1 MQNLN
6 FKKIIQ
12 PECLISLDTKYF
24 RSFAADMFWNR
35 KKQKIEIPQ
44 TPLQGGE
51 IADWPDAEWP
61 SYIPKYHLNDF
72 AAIDFEGANG
82 EVTSACS
89 MGVVIVRDNEITD
102 RFYSLMK
109 PVPNHYD
116 FWTTKVHGIT
126 YKDTNHAPL
135 FPEVW
140 CQIEGHVKGLPM
152 VAHGKSFDERVLKA
166 LHQLYHIPYPNYKFY
181 CTHLGSE
188 KLLPELENHKLQTVA
203 LHFGYDLA
211 KNHHNAVADAEAC
224 AVIAM
229 NIF

>member
-1 MQNLN
+1 MLHKFRNFAAAMYFDQN
-6 FKKIIQ
+6 KEKIIGAGW
-12 PECLISLDTKYF
+12 S
-24 RSFAADMFWNR
+24 
-35 KKQKIEIPQ
+35 
-44 TPLQGGE
+44 
-51 IADWPDAEWP
+51 DAEWP
-61 SYIPKYHLNDF
+61 SYIPKYHLRDF

-89 MGVVIVRDNEITD
+89 MGIVIVRGDEIAE
-102 RFYSLMK
+102 RYYSLIK
-109 PVPNHYD
+109 PVPNKYD

-140 CQIEGHVKGLPM
+140 DKVKDKVSGLPM
-152 VAHGKSFDERVLKA
+152 VAHGISFDERVLKA
-166 LHQLYHIPYPNYKFY
+166 LHKLYHIPYPNFKFY
-181 CTHLGSE
+181 CTHLGSQA
-188 KLLPELENHKLQTVA
+188 LLPELENHKLQTVA
-203 LHFGYDLA
+203 KYFGYDLA

>member
-1 MQNLN
+1 MFFGRN
-6 FKKIIQ
+6 KEKI
-12 PECLISLDTKYF
+12 K
-24 RSFAADMFWNR
+24 
-35 KKQKIEIPQ
+35 
-44 TPLQGGE
+44 G
-51 IADWPDAEWP
+51 ADWPDAEWP
-61 SYIPKYHLNDF
+61 SYIPKYHLHDF

-89 MGVVIVRDNEITD
+89 MGLVIVRDDEIVE
-102 RFYSLMK
+102 RFYSLIK
-109 PVPNHYD
+109 PVPNRYD

-140 CQIEGHVKGLPM
+140 EQVAGKVQGLPM
-152 VAHGKSFDERVLKA
+152 VAHGISFDERVLKA
-166 LHQLYHIPYPNYKFY
+166 LHELYHIPYPNYKFY

-188 KLLPELENHKLQTVA
+188 KLLPDLENHKLQTVA
-203 LHFGYDLA
+203 KHFGYDLA

>member
-1 MQNLN
+1 MNWD
-6 FKKIIQ
+6 
-12 PECLISLDTKYF
+12 E
-24 RSFAADMFWNR
+24 NR
-35 KKQKIEIPQ
+35 KKI
-44 TPLQGGE
+44 G
-51 IADWPDAEWP
+51 DWPDAEWP
-61 SYIPKYHLNDF
+61 SYIPKYHLHDF

-89 MGVVIVRDNEITD
+89 MGLVIVRNDEIVE
-102 RFYSLMK
+102 RFYSLIK
-109 PVPNHYD
+109 PVPNRYD

-140 CQIEGHVKGLPM
+140 EQVAGKVQGLPM
-152 VAHGKSFDERVLKA
+152 VLKA
-166 LHQLYHIPYPNYKFY
+166 LHELYHIPYPNFKFY

-188 KLLPELENHKLQTVA
+188 KLVPDLENHKLQTVA
-203 LHFGYDLA
+203 KHFGYDLA

-229 NIF
+229 HIF

>member
-1 MQNLN
+1 MFGNSN
-6 FKKIIQ
+6 KII
-12 PECLISLDTKYF
+12 
-24 RSFAADMFWNR
+24 
-35 KKQKIEIPQ
+35 IE
-44 TPLQGGE
+44 GV
-51 IADWPDAEWP
+51 DWSSDQWP
-61 SYIPKYHLNDF
+61 SYVPKYHLNDF

-89 MGVVIVRDNEITD
+89 MGIAIVRDDEIVET
-102 RFYSLMK
+102 FYSLIK
-109 PVPNHYD
+109 PVPNRYD

-140 CQIEGHVKGLPM
+140 DQVKDKVRGLPM
-152 VAHGKSFDERVLKA
+152 VAHGISFDERVLKA
-166 LHQLYHIPYPNYKFY
+166 LHELYHIPYPNFKFY

-188 KLLPELENHKLQTVA
+188 LLVPDLENHKLQTVA
-203 LHFGYDLA
+203 KHFGYDLA
-211 KNHHNAVADAEAC
+211 KNHHNAGADAEAC

>member
-1 MQNLN
+1 MFGSGN
-6 FKKIIQ
+6 KII
-12 PECLISLDTKYF
+12 
-24 RSFAADMFWNR
+24 
-35 KKQKIEIPQ
+35 IE
-44 TPLQGGE
+44 GV
-51 IADWPDAEWP
+51 DWSSDQWP
-61 SYIPKYHLNDF
+61 SYVPKYHLNDF

-89 MGVVIVRDNEITD
+89 MGIAIVRDDEIVET
-102 RFYSLMK
+102 FYSLIK
-109 PVPNHYD
+109 PVPNRYD

-140 CQIEGHVKGLPM
+140 DQVKDKVRGLPM
-152 VAHGKSFDERVLKA
+152 VAHGISFDERVLKA
-166 LHQLYHIPYPNYKFY
+166 LHKLYHIPYPNFKFY
-181 CTHLGSE
+181 CTHLGSQ
-188 KLLPELENHKLQTVA
+188 LLVPDLENHKLQTVA
-203 LHFGYDLA
+203 KHFGYDLA